1 MRARLC
7 LTLLLATPMAAYA
20 FTLGGGGDA
29 RPLDPSQTFDFAAN
43 PATVAGTYLATQAD
57 GKLKGIKRVA
67 ITNFCVQFVYGKEA
81 HAASDGAWVEL
92 RLHHRPSE
100 HRLQAGLL
108 AYQPMS
114 RGGRTVVVGERS
126 LNYRY
131 EPTEVSLDLAE
142 DVSDWLR
149 RLTVSDDSLAASA

>member
-1 MRARLC
+1 MAILDNV
-7 LTLLLATPMAAYA
+7 LAG
-20 FTLGGGGDA
+20 L
-29 RPLDPSQTFDFAAN
+29 
-43 PATVAGTYLATQAD
+43 VAG
-57 GKLKGIKRVA
+57 LKSDLSGAGLTKQRGGIARGVA
-67 ITNFCVQFVYGKEA
+67 WAEA
-81 HAASDGAWVEL
+81 SGRASDGAWVEL

-114 RGGRTVVVGERS
+114 RGGRTIVVGERT

-131 EPTEVSLDLAE
+131 EPAEVSLDLAD

-149 RLTVSDDSLAASA
+149 TLVVDESAAAAAGVGRG